1 MRFSYIGTITL
12 PDTLVYFATKRQKK
26 SAIHSP
32 YLYHRATIPL
42 PYLHPNSLLACFAT
56 YITYCVSIYTLLQ
69 NHYLMFP
76 KKAVPLRN
84 NSSKDL
90 SVYLTEL
97 NILNYKN
104 IHEASLHFVPKINC
118 FVGDNGMGKTNVLD
132 AIYYLSF
139 CKSAFNSIDS
149 QNIRHD
155 EPFAMIQGSYA
166 PDDLSITCGLR
177 RGMKKQFRCGQ
188 KDYKRLI
195 DHIGKIPLVL
205 VSPRDSELISD
216 GSEERRRFVDS
227 VISQY
232 NRDYLQRLTTYNAL
246 LKQRN
251 ALLKQ
256 IADARVV
263 ETPYIAS
270 LSDAVQVSPLHGGT
284 EGGLLDVLELQM
296 ADHANY
302 IFAERTQFI
311 EAFLPHFQE
320 IYNYI
325 AEHKEQVSLTYVSQ
339 LQNRDLA
346 EAFRRTRER
355 DLILGW
361 TSQGI
366 HKDDLDMRLGEYPL
380 RQVASQGQQKTY
392 LIALKLAQ
400 AIFLSPCIGESNRNC
415 ILLLD
420 DIFDKLDAHR
430 VQRIVELVNSDRFGQ
445 IFITDTDRQHL
456 VDILRLLKDQSKV
469 FQVHNGEINEIQ

>member
-1 MRFSYIGTITL
+1 M
-12 PDTLVYFATKRQKK
+12 
-26 SAIHSP
+26 
-32 YLYHRATIPL
+32 YLR
-42 PYLHPNSLLACFAT
+42 
-56 YITYCVSIYTLLQ
+56 
-69 NHYLMFP
+69 
-76 KKAVPLRN
+76 
-84 NSSKDL
+84 
-90 SVYLTEL
+90 EL

-104 IHEASLHFVPKINC
+104 IREANLHFVPKINC
-118 FVGDNGMGKTNVLD
+118 FVGYNGMGKTNVLD

-155 EPFAMIQGSYA
+155 EPFAMIQGEYS
-166 PDDLSITCGLR
+166 PLQLPPQGEGDDILTITCGLK
-177 RGMKKQFRCGQ
+177 RGQKKQFRCGQ

-195 DHIGKIPLVL
+195 DHIGKIPLVM
-205 VSPRDSELISD
+205 VSPRDTELISD

-232 NRDYLQRLTTYNAL
+232 NREYLQRLTTYNAL

-256 IADARVV
+256 IADTQAPQPPEGGV
-263 ETPYIAS
+263 EMP
-270 LSDAVQVSPLHGGT
+270 SDSVCSDLTQHAPFRGL
-284 EGGLLDVLELQM
+284 GGLLDVLEMQM
-296 ADHANY
+296 VEQATY
-302 IFAERTQFI
+302 IFAERTRFI

-355 DLILGW
+355 DVILGW

-366 HKDDLDMRLGEYPL
+366 HKDDLEMRLGDYPL

-400 AIFLSPCIGESNRNC
+400 AIFLSPSDTTQSSPQWGGQEGGC

-420 DIFDKLDAHR
+420 DIFDKLDAQR
-430 VQRIVELVNSDRFGQ
+430 VERIVELVNSDRFGQ

-456 VDILRLLKDQSKV
+456 IDILRPLKDHSKV
-469 FQVHNGEINEIQ
+469 FQVHDGEITILE